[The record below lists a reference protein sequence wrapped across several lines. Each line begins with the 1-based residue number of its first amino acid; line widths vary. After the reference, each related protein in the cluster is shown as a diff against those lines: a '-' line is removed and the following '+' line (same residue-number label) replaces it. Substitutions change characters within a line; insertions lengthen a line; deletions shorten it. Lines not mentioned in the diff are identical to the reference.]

1 MNKILEP
8 SLTLVLGG
16 ANSGKSAFAEK
27 LVTDTGLP
35 RIYCATAQAWD
46 AEMQDK
52 IARHQ
57 NDRGANWHTFECPLE
72 LARTLRSIP
81 EGHAVLVDC
90 LSMWLTNHLLAENDL
105 AAQEA
110 ALCEALEARSGPV
123 CVVSNEVGL
132 GIVPDNAL
140 SRRFRTAQ
148 GRLNQTLAAR
158 ADRVVAVMAGLP
170 LALKGDLPT

>member
-1 MNKILEP
+1 MNKIFKP
-8 SLTLVLGG
+8 PLTLVLGG

-46 AEMQDK
+46 DEMRDK
-52 IARHQ
+52 IAQHRQ
-57 NDRGANWHTFECPLE
+57 ERGANWHTHECPLE
-72 LARTLRSIP
+72 LAQTLRTIP
-81 EGHAVLVDC
+81 GDSAILVDC

-105 AAQEA
+105 NIQETI
-110 ALCEALEARSGPV
+110 LCDSLDARTGPV

-140 SRRFRTAQ
+140 SRKFRTAQ
-148 GRLNQTLAAR
+148 GRLNQTIAAR
-158 ADRVVAVMAGLP
+158 ADTVVNVMAGLP
-170 LALKGDLPT
+170 LVLKGNLAT